1 MKKALL
7 IIVVIVG
14 VLAAACALTVPTKEK
29 HVDAIARALAGN
41 LDDKSY
47 DLLDGKSLTKIALKE
62 TLSYKG
68 YVLCSTGRMLGKD
81 VSFGI
86 LGHVFVVD
94 ANMKKR

>member
-7 IIVVIVG
+7 IIVIVIG
-14 VLAAACALTVPTKEK
+14 VLAAACALTVPSKEK
-29 HVDAIARALAGN
+29 HAEAIAEALAGD

-62 TLSYKG
+62 TLSYKS
-68 YVLCSTGRMLGKD
+68 YALCSTGRLLGKD

-94 ANMKKR
+94 ANLKRK